1 MKLDVEI
8 IDEITVHNLKDVV
21 KFIVTS
27 GEGND
32 VLEPMLEV
40 LEYFYGHR
48 KTEAFK
54 QELGITTSDEITIDD
69 IVDNPD
75 GSCNIT
81 FSASQA
87 TIRTLA
93 GAGLTYLLIKGITGI
108 SDDNQIMR
116 KLAK

>member
-27 GEGND
+27 GEGSD
-32 VLEPMLEV
+32 ILEPMLEV
-40 LEYFYGHR
+40 LEYFYGHSN
-48 KTEAFK
+48 TQFFK
-54 QELGITTSDEITIDD
+54 QDLGIVTSDEIVVEGIA
-69 IVDNPD
+69 DNPD
-75 GSCNIT
+75 GSCNVT
-81 FSASQA
+81 FSTSQR

-93 GAGLTYLLIKGITGI
+93 EAGFTYLLIKSITGI
-108 SDDNQIMR
+108 SDDAQIMR